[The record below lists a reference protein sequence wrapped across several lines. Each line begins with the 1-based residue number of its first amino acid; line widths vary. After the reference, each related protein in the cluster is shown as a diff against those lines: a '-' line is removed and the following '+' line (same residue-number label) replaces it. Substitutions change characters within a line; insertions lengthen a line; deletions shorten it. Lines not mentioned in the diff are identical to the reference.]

1 MSEVFALLARNPNY
15 RRLWLAQVVSEVG
28 DFFNNVAVLAL
39 VMESSGSGVVVSG
52 VLLARAFASIAAGP
66 LAGVL
71 LDRMDRK
78 RIMILSDLVRAGIA
92 AAFLITVFKPSP
104 WLLYLLSALL
114 MFASPFFT
122 SGRNAILPALAR
134 GEQLRVANALTQ
146 TTQWATQS
154 AGALL
159 GGQAAARWGYA
170 WSFLLN
176 SLSFLVSAAAVA
188 CLRVPEG
195 FRPAAHES
203 QPQGELRPWREYYA
217 GLRYLRS
224 IPLIFG
230 IAMMT
235 VGWAIGGGAAQVL
248 FALFGGRVFNRG
260 AGGIGALWGFA
271 GLGLL
276 AGGLLGHALG
286 RRLDFRAYKRTVA
299 VAYLSHGLTYIA
311 FSLTKNFTAALA
323 LILFSRVGM
332 SVSSVLNNFYLLRYT
347 RDEFRGRVFATIE
360 TLRWAVMATS
370 FALTGI
376 VSARISPRAIG
387 AVAGALGALT
397 GLGWAWADMRGKL
410 PLPEEAPD
418 KHH

>member
-1 MSEVFALLARNPNY
+1 MSEVLALLARNSNY

-39 VMESSGSGVVVSG
+39 VMESSGSGLVVSG
-52 VLLARAFASIAAGP
+52 VLLARAVASVTAGP

-78 RIMILSDLVRAGIA
+78 RIMILSDLARAGIA
-92 AAFLITVFKPSP
+92 AAFLIAVVRPSP
-104 WLLYLLSALL
+104 WILYLLSALL

-134 GEQLRVANALTQ
+134 GDELRVANALTQ

-159 GGQAAARWGYA
+159 GGQTAARWGYA

-176 SLSFLVSAAAVA
+176 SLSFLASAAAIA
-188 CLRVPEG
+188 RLRVPEG
-195 FRPAAHES
+195 FRPAARE
-203 QPQGELRPWREYYA
+203 PQSDLQPWRDYCA
-217 GLRYLRS
+217 GLRYLGS

-248 FALFGGRVFNRG
+248 FALFGEQVFRRG
-260 AGGIGALWGFA
+260 AAGIGALWGFA

-286 RRLDFRAYKRTVA
+286 RRLDFQGYKRA
-299 VAYLSHGLTYIA
+299 VALAYVSHGLTYIA
-311 FSLTKNFTAALA
+311 FSLTNSFAVALA
-323 LILFSRVGM
+323 LILLSRVGM
-332 SVSSVLNNFYLLRYT
+332 SVSSVLNTFYLLRYT

-376 VSARISPRAIG
+376 VSLRIGPRAIG
-387 AVAGALGALT
+387 VAAGLFGALT
-397 GLGWAWADMRGKL
+397 GIGWLLADLWGKL
-410 PLPEEAPD
+410 PLPEAKPD
-418 KHH
+418 R